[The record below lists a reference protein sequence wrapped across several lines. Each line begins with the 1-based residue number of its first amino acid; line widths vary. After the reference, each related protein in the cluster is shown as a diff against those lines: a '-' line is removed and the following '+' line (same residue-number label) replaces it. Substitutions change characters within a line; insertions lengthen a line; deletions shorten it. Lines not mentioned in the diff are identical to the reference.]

1 MKKAK
6 IFTFLFAMIFSLV
19 YADVCDDIGNAIRS
33 GDSRQVSAYFGNSV
47 DLTLSNQ
54 EDVYSKAQAEQ
65 LVRDF
70 FSKNPPKSF
79 TIVHRGSSREG
90 TQFAVGNLVTAGGK
104 AFRTSFT
111 LKNNQGKFVVQE
123 LRFESQ

>member
-1 MKKAK
+1 MKKGK
-6 IFTFLFAMIFSLV
+6 ILAFLFAMLFSLA

-33 GDSRQVSAYFGNSV
+33 GDSKQVSAYFGSSV
-47 DLTLSNQ
+47 DLTLLTQ
-54 EDVYSKAQAEQ
+54 EDVYSKAQAEL

-79 TIVHRGSSREG
+79 SVVHRGSSREG
-90 TQFAVGNLVTAGGK
+90 TQFAVGNLVTSSGK
-104 AFRTSFT
+104 TFRTSFT
-111 LKNNQGKFVVQE
+111 LKNNQGKFIIQE